1 MCRCQYSLRTE
12 RVVSHNTSRWY
23 STCISPFDG
32 DKERI
37 RATLQLPLACT
48 FDSKPSKL
56 NHYTKKNNLVILR
69 GVKEK
74 DCDNGQIKL
83 LTRQTIIKI
92 LSQGRC
98 FIQCGHEHFSS
109 TPAVYFHYHLPTK
122 HTSSIQNFAL
132 QVGQGEVL
140 ANQPSGWC

>member
-1 MCRCQYSLRTE
+1 M
-12 RVVSHNTSRWY
+12 
-23 STCISPFDG
+23 
-32 DKERI
+32 
-37 RATLQLPLACT
+37 
-48 FDSKPSKL
+48 
-56 NHYTKKNNLVILR
+56 ILR

-92 LSQGRC
+92 LSQGQC

-140 ANQPSGWC
+140 ANHPSGWC